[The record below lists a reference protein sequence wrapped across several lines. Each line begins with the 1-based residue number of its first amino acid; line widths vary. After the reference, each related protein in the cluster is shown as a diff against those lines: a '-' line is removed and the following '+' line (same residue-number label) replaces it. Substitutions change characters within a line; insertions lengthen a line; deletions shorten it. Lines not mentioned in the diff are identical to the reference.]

1 MYGCIVFVRCV
12 FYCVMYSTLYS
23 VLYSMLYSVLYSVLY
38 SGVVH
43 AVWCVLAAVPMCL
56 LLPSTTGEYHAVAS
70 G

>member
-23 VLYSMLYSVLYSVLY
+23 VLYSMLYSVLY